1 MAVATILLVEDH
13 DDSRLA
19 ERLLLERSGYVVV
32 EARTGFDGLALSLAT
47 HPQVVLLDMVLPGID
62 GEQLARMLRADLAC
76 KDVALVGL
84 SASDDPELRTR
95 ALDAG
100 CDEFIAK
107 PVSPSKLVMIVERY
121 LRGGADAR
129 RSEQR
134 PGVGL

>member
-1 MAVATILLVEDH
+1 MKPMPAPTILLVEDH

-32 EARTGFDGLALSLAT
+32 EARTGHDGLALSRSA
-47 HPQVVLLDMVLPGID
+47 HPRVVLLDMVLPGID
-62 GEQLARMLRADLAC
+62 GEQLARMLRADLGC

-95 ALDAG
+95 ALNAG

-107 PVSPSKLVMIVERY
+107 PVSPLFLVGVVERFCAT
-121 LRGGADAR
+121 LQLAD
-129 RSEQR
+129 RSAD
-134 PGVGL
+134 P